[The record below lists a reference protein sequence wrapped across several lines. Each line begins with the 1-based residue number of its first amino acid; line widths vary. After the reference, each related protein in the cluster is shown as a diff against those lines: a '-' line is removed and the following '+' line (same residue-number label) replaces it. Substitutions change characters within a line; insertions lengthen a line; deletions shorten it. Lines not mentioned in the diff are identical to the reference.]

1 MCHEDVIFEVPS
13 CHFVLKE
20 VPVCSG
26 KKELMLVHIHA
37 VYMAYSIS
45 LPLKNVIFHCSVT
58 VTFKIPL
65 IHI

>member
-1 MCHEDVIFEVPS
+1 MCHEDVIFKVPS

-20 VPVCSG
+20 VPARSG
-26 KKELMLVHIHA
+26 EKELMLVQRHA
-37 VYMAYSIS
+37 VYTAYSSS

-65 IHI
+65 IHL